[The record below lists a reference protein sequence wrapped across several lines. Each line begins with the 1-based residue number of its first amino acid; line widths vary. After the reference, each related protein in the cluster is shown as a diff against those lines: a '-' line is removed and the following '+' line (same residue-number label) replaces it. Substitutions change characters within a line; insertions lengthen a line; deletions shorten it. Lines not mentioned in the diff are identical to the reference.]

1 MIFAAQPG
9 YRVIVWYL
17 GEDGT
22 ENPPAKLEFD
32 EYAVLAWRTT
42 KDEGLVPVA
51 ENEIGTMCGPSLG
64 EDYAVITPA
73 GNVLHMERPCESVE
87 MFKAW
92 TEESFRDGDSIFGDE
107 RNRRKHVERDPE
119 YAVTQVA
126 QLADALQMIKLWG
139 KDTPAE
145 RERMRRLHPV
155 SSALAAEVTDEAL
168 EIIGRKRAIRHGLLD
183 HFGNPVETADI
194 AA

>member
-9 YRVIVWYL
+9 YRVITWYL

-32 EYAVLAWRTT
+32 EYAILAWRTT

-51 ENEIGTMCGPSLG
+51 ENEIGAMCGPDLS

-73 GNVLHMERPCESVE
+73 GNVLDVERPCESVE
-87 MFKAW
+87 VFKAW
-92 TEESFRDGDSIFGDE
+92 TEDNFQDGESIFGDE
-107 RNRRKHVERDPE
+107 RERRKHVERVPKFAE
-119 YAVTQVA
+119 LQVA
-126 QLADALQMIKLWG
+126 QLADALQLIKLWG

-145 RERMRRLHPV
+145 RERMRRLHPI
-155 SSALAAEVTDEAL
+155 SSALAELATDEAL
-168 EIIGRKRAIRHGLLD
+168 EIIGRRRAIKHGLLD
-183 HFGNPVETADI
+183 RFGNPVETADI

>member
-9 YRVIVWYL
+9 YRVIMWHL
-17 GEDGT
+17 AEDGT
-22 ENPPAKLEFD
+22 ENPPAKLEFY

-42 KDEGLVPVA
+42 KNEGLVPVA
-51 ENEIGTMCGPSLG
+51 ENEIGAICGPDLG

-73 GNVLHMERPCESVE
+73 GNVLHIERPCESVE
-87 MFKAW
+87 GFKAF
-92 TEESFRDGDSIFGDE
+92 TEAVFEKGWLSLDE
-107 RNRRKHVERDPE
+107 RQERLHVERDPE
-119 YAVTQVA
+119 YAVGQVA
-126 QLADALQMIKLWG
+126 KLADALQMIKLIG
-139 KDTPAE
+139 RDTPSE

-168 EIIGRKRAIRHGLLD
+168 EIIGRKRAIQHGLLD
-183 HFGNPVETADI
+183 QLGNPVALDDI